1 MNPSEAKDE
10 FSAVGGVDM
19 CEALERR
26 YSKERQTTKD
36 QIILNMVKDGLEPEK
51 IAKYT
56 GVTVEYVVKIK
67 DGGLQIV

>member
-1 MNPSEAKDE
+1 
-10 FSAVGGVDM
+10 M